1 MSDLLAYVRGAIER
15 ERLAQPGD
23 LLVVGVSGGPDSL
36 CLLHLLR
43 ALGAELG
50 LGLHVA
56 HLDHMIRSDESAGE
70 AHYVAELARAWGLPA
85 TVEQADVPAL
95 ARERRLNLHAAARAA
110 RYAFLARVAQAQG
123 ARAVAVAHHANDQ
136 AETVLLHLLR
146 GAGSEGLRGMR
157 PAVEWQEWAA
167 AGDDRGSRIED
178 SGAQLVSA
186 ILDPRSSIPVPARLI
201 RPLLGAE
208 RAAIE
213 AYCAEQGL
221 APRQDPSNDDLAA
234 TRNRIRHDLL
244 PRLIEYNPHIVAAL
258 GRTAAISADEHDA
271 LAAALADAWPRLAE
285 ERADGISFGGHA
297 WRELHPALQRA
308 ALRRAYAR
316 FGTGATLGFEHAE
329 QARALA
335 AGGVG
340 RRLELPGGVALEV
353 GYGGSLSLG
362 APPPADAP
370 QLPGE
375 LAALPEQG
383 ALALAGGWSIVV
395 ARGPAGAGEPG
406 PWRLRIDAG
415 RLDGP
420 LLARRR
426 RPGDRLSLGAPGHK
440 RVQDIFVDAK
450 VPRALRAAWPLIGTP
465 AALVWVAG
473 LRADPAFLAGPQTQ
487 DLIEIRVTSGL
498 LSTPPPSPLPA
509 CGEGE

>member
-1 MSDLLAYVRGAIER
+1 MSDLLAQVRSTIKR
-15 ERLAQPGD
+15 ERLAAPGD

-43 ALGAELG
+43 ALSAELAIS
-50 LGLHVA
+50 LHVA
-56 HLDHMIRSDESAGE
+56 HLDHMIRGDESAGE
-70 AHYVAELARAWGLPA
+70 ARFVAELARAWGLPA
-85 TVEQADVPAL
+85 TVEPADVPAL
-95 ARERRLNLHAAARAA
+95 ARERRQNLHEAARQA
-110 RYAFLARVAQAQG
+110 RYAFLARVALAQG

-146 GAGSEGLRGMR
+146 GAGPEGLRGMR
-157 PAVEWQEWAA
+157 PAVEWDEWTAADNRGWMTGNSGVQAA
-167 AGDDRGSRIED
+167 AI
-178 SGAQLVSA
+178 VT
-186 ILDPRSSIPVPARLI
+186 PRSPTLASPRLI

-208 RAAIE
+208 RAEIE
-213 AYCAEQGL
+213 AYCAENDL
-221 APRQDPSNDDLAA
+221 APRHDPSNHDLAA

-258 GRTAAISADEHDA
+258 GRTAAICAEEHDA
-271 LAAALADAWPRLAE
+271 LAAALAAEWPRLAR
-285 ERADGISFGGHA
+285 ERANGVDFDGQA

-316 FGTGATLGFEHAE
+316 FGTGATLAFKHAE
-329 QARALA
+329 QARALVA
-335 AGGVG
+335 SGVG
-340 RRLELPGGVALEV
+340 RKLGLPGGVMLEV
-353 GYGGSLSLG
+353 GYGGSLSVG
-362 APPPADAP
+362 APPAADGP
-370 QLPGE
+370 QLEDE

-395 ARGPAGAGEPG
+395 ARAPAGARDPG
-406 PWRLRIDAG
+406 RWALRLDAA

-426 RPGDRLSLGAPGHK
+426 RPGDRLSLGDSAGHK

-450 VPRALRAAWPLIGTP
+450 VPRALRAAWPLICTP

-473 LRADPAFLAGPQTQ
+473 LRADPAFLAGP
-487 DLIEIRVTSGL
+487 DCHELIEVRI
-498 LSTPPPSPLPA
+498 LSHS
-509 CGEGE
+509 E